1 MPGHDRRRTRPPEH
15 KSLAAKTYAPKG
27 YSQNP
32 LAAAKARAAAAA
44 AAAPVKPAKAI
55 AADSDL
61 ELDHEIVDET
71 AAADGKKT
79 AKAAKIKKVA
89 GPQLDSTGQLY
100 ITLAQVLKKYSLATT
115 GGAAKHAVRA
125 GGITVNGT
133 PEARPGRKLHAGD
146 VVTVGD
152 KSVTIDLQAS

>member
-27 YSQNP
+27 FAQNP
-32 LAAAKARAAAAA
+32 LAAAKARAAAKA
-44 AAAPVKPAKAI
+44 AAAPVKPAKTI
-55 AADSDL
+55 DMNG
-61 ELDHEIVDET
+61 ELDHQLDHPITNET
-71 AAADGKKT
+71 AAASDKKI
-79 AKAAKIKKVA
+79 AKVKKAA

-115 GGAAKHAVRA
+115 GGAAKHAVRT
-125 GGITVNGT
+125 GGITVNGA

-152 KSVTIDLQAS
+152 KTVTVDLQPSK